1 MKIKKTK
8 EDRVLSVVLFLIL
21 GFLCFVMAYP
31 IYYIVCYSLSDPA
44 KITPGFLWFVKGI
57 PSLQSY
63 ADVFAFGGIPQAFL
77 ISVLRCVC
85 SPLLMLI
92 VTLPAAYAL
101 SKPGMYFRKVV
112 LLILTMTMYIDAGMI
127 PNYMRISSLNLNHTF
142 WVYVIPGAF
151 SAFNLILVKT
161 YMEGIP
167 AALEESAYVDGS
179 GYFRTFFYI
188 VLPIC
193 KPVIATITLFAIVG
207 QWNTYMDTMLYNAED
222 SALHTISYVLMQF
235 VQNTV
240 NLFEQ
245 TRNQSGELARQVNT
259 NSLKMAI
266 TTISILPIAC
276 VYPFLQ
282 KYFVK
287 GIMIGAVKG

>member
-1 MKIKKTK
+1 MKIKKTR
-8 EDRVLSVVLFLIL
+8 EDWAISVVLFLIL

-44 KITPGFLWFVKGI
+44 KITPGFLWFVEGT

-63 ADVFAFGGIPQAFL
+63 ADVFAFGGIPQAFM
-77 ISVLRCVC
+77 ISVFRCIL
-85 SPLLMLI
+85 SPLLMLA

-101 SKPGMYFRKVV
+101 SKPGMYFRKFFLLV
-112 LLILTMTMYIDAGMI
+112 LTLTMYIDAGMI
-127 PNYMRISSLNLNHTF
+127 PNYLRISSLHLNHTF
-142 WVYVIPGAF
+142 WVYVILGAF

-167 AALEESAYVDGS
+167 TSLEESAYVDGS
-179 GYFRTFFYI
+179 GYFRTFAYI

-222 SALHTISYVLMQF
+222 SSLHTISYVLMQF

-245 TRNQSGELARQVNT
+245 TKNQSGD
-259 NSLKMAI
+259 
-266 TTISILPIAC
+266 
-276 VYPFLQ
+276 
-282 KYFVK
+282 
-287 GIMIGAVKG
+287 